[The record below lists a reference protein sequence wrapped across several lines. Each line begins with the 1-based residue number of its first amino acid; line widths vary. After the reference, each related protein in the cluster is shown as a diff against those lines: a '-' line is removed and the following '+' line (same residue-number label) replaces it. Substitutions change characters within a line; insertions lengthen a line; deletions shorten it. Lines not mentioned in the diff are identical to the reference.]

1 MGPPQRDALP
11 ADPKYDWVRA
21 VPIVA
26 TNVRHTQSWAAH
38 TGKWQLRTVFDVDNA
53 AEALAPFFDDDIG
66 ALTYD
71 LDATTYAPAQPPTNM
86 CVCVQE
92 R

>member
-1 MGPPQRDALP
+1 M
-11 ADPKYDWVRA
+11 
-21 VPIVA
+21 PIIA
-26 TNVRHTQSWAAH
+26 INVRHTQSWAAH